1 MTKYEKDEVV
11 IGYVTGIEKYG
22 IFVNLDEYYNG
33 LIHISE
39 ISPNFVRNVND
50 YVNIGETIKMRILSV
65 DEKNHKVKL
74 SIKNLNYKDFIKF
87 TDIYNKNCDADT
99 VLFNEYDQQCLERCL
114 SIIEYVK
121 NNL

>member
-74 SIKNLNYKDFIKF
+74 SIKNLNYKMRKRKRAKIEETPLGFSTLESNLSGWIEEKLSEIDK
-87 TDIYNKNCDADT
+87 NK
-99 VLFNEYDQQCLERCL
+99 
-114 SIIEYVK
+114 
-121 NNL
+121 